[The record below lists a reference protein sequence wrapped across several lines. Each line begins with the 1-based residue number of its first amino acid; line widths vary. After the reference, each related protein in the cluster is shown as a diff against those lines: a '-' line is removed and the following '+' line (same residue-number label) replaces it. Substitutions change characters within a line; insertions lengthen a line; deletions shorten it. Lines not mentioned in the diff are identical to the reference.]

1 MPGGGECLGSH
12 EGGRASGV
20 GEEGVLAVE
29 LVAYAKVS
37 NLDVAI
43 VPQQQ
48 VGGLDVS
55 VDDLLVVYCK
65 CRTHKHINQYK

>member
-1 MPGGGECLGSH
+1 MPGGGECLWGH
-12 EGGRASGV
+12 EGGRAGGV

-29 LVAYAKVS
+29 LVAHAEVC

-43 VPQQQ
+43 VPQKQ

-55 VDDLLVVYCK
+55 VDDLLVVHWKY
-65 CRTHKHINQYK
+65 RTQKHIT